1 MLPISRSLE
10 CNVMSSIIVG
20 ILNIHVIVSIT
31 LNALKQVYESLLI
44 FIRLLITL
52 CMVLWDYSSYTY
64 IT

>member
-10 CNVMSSIIVG
+10 CNVMSIIVG

-31 LNALKQVYESLLI
+31 LNALKQVYESLLN

>member
-10 CNVMSSIIVG
+10 CNVMFIVG

-31 LNALKQVYESLLI
+31 LNALQQVYESLLI

-52 CMVLWDYSSYTY
+52 CMVLWDYSLYTY